1 MSKEF
6 DEMVTHLKWLNFW
19 IRHSCDQAE
28 AKMAEVNRLLEQLA
42 ETGWVQ
48 ETVIL
53 GAVIHQRY
61 YAPLSGGH
69 DSSQVIQAALCVPGG
84 LGVVLWDSEDYTS
97 LSEIPQGLE
106 AEARLGFRPFERCEP
121 AIKALL
127 LPHLET
133 LLHQLRRRLP

>member
-6 DEMVTHLKWLNFW
+6 DEMVAHLKWLNFW

-28 AKMAEVNRLLEQLA
+28 AKMAEVNRLLQQLA

-69 DSSQVIQAALCVPGG
+69 DSSQVVQAALCLPGG

-97 LSEIPQGLE
+97 LKGRLEIGLPMTSGLCVCCRHESTEAIPQRSHGPSV
-106 AEARLGFRPFERCEP
+106 G
-121 AIKALL
+121 
-127 LPHLET
+127 
-133 LLHQLRRRLP
+133 